1 MEFNNIPPE
10 WENKGNEPTED
21 IKKQG
26 FLAGYKPPAAYFN
39 WFWNKTGACIKEL
52 QEKLKGLTKKD
63 VGLDKVDNKSLEEIL
78 AEVTM
83 DKANAI
89 DTSGLVGTA
98 QENVKAQ
105 QLLDELANRVANK
118 LVEKRMIVNNL
129 TTDNPEMLLAAP
141 MGKELKKQLDE
152 QNKNIDRH
160 LDKNGTYF
168 LAGCP
173 DFIFLELQ
181 KELLRLRLQI
191 EHFGEVRLYKSE
203 DGGSTFPTFKTLV
216 TNSDFTWNFASQAS
230 LYTKND
236 SVVFDAY
243 SYVKYNKVLN
253 LCLFY
258 HDWYIKSGTTIGY
271 DEITIATI
279 NSNFIPSNG
288 VIASTTIEGAR
299 VYINSKIDGTIT
311 MAANKIFTLTE
322 STSIRECIIYNMT

>member
-152 QNKNIDRH
+152 QNKNIDNH
-160 LDKNGTYF
+160 LQKDGTFYV
-168 LAGCP
+168 AGNP
-173 DFIFLELQ
+173 DFVFLELQ

-191 EHFGEVRLYKSE
+191 EHHGDVRLWKSE
-203 DGGSTFPTFKTLV
+203 DGGISFPTFKTLI
-216 TNSDFTWNFASQAS
+216 TNSDFKKVTCTVDAIADQITEIPDAPKEDGYIHFIRPYLSSSHLSSLNYSQGRWII
-230 LYTKND
+230 YTNKTQ
-236 SVVFDAY
+236 
-243 SYVKYNKVLN
+243 KY
-253 LCLFY
+253 
-258 HDWYIKSGTTIGY
+258 
-271 DEITIATI
+271 
-279 NSNFIPSNG
+279 
-288 VIASTTIEGAR
+288 
-299 VYINSKIDGTIT
+299 TIT
-311 MAANKIFTLTE
+311 FCKIP
-322 STSIRECIIYNMT
+322 